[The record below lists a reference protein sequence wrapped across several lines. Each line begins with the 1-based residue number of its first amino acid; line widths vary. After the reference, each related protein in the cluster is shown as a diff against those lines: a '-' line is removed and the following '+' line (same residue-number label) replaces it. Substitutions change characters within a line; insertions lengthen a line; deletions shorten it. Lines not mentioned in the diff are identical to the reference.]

1 MIPFGQMKTCSEC
14 RGKMEDKKGKT
25 PEGLIY
31 SYYKCRK
38 CGEEI
43 VDMKQLHQIAK
54 KYKLM
59 KKYHVKLN
67 QWGLSL
73 GIRIPKEII
82 KKYHFHKNE
91 EATIIPEKEGILIIP
106 ASFNK

>member
-1 MIPFGQMKTCSEC
+1 MKTCSEC
-14 RGKMEDKKGKT
+14 KGKMEKRQGKT
-25 PEGLIY
+25 PEDISY
-31 SYYKCRK
+31 TYYKCKK

-43 VDMKQLHQIAK
+43 LNMEQLHQVSK

-67 QWGLSL
+67 KWGLSL

-82 KKYHFHKNE
+82 KKYHFRKNE
-91 EATIIPEKEGILIIP
+91 EVTIIPEKEGILIIP
-106 ASFNK
+106 TASAKNI